1 MVKKIK
7 AIERRTIKFRAK
19 ETDTNEWV
27 YGFYYTN
34 GTEHFI
40 ISEATEK
47 FYEIDVKTLGEFTGI
62 IDKNNKEIYEGDF
75 VRQQTFDKLNLKY
88 NNEKD
93 KQDHKQY
100 LIKECKC
107 IFDDEENYHCNY
119 DYLVEYQDARF
130 YPFAD
135 DNFEWGNYCWDK
147 PVEVIGNIFDN
158 PELRGNR

>member
-1 MVKKIK
+1 MEEYTKPIK
-7 AIERRTIKFRAK
+7 ERLIKFRAK

-40 ISEATEK
+40 ISESTEK
-47 FYEIDVKTLGEFTGI
+47 FYEIDLKTLGQFTGV
-62 IDKNNKEIYEGDF
+62 IDKNDKLIYEGDI
-75 VRQQTFDKLNLKY
+75 VRQQTFGSLNRRY
-88 NNEKD
+88 ESEKD
-93 KQDHKQY
+93 KKEHKKY

-107 IFDDEENYHCNY
+107 IFDDEENYHNNY

-135 DNFEWGNYCWDK
+135 DNFEWGIYCWDS

-158 PELRGNR
+158 PELRRNR